1 MRLATKLRNV
11 FYSMPVVAAGEAAGL
26 RIFSRGADPDFA
38 RGTYEFPIQEAIV
51 SLLEPGN
58 VFYDVGANIG
68 FFSLIA
74 ARRVGSH
81 GQVYAYEPVPRNAA
95 AIRRSRDVNRLSTI
109 QVFAEA
115 VGAVTGDAELLLARH
130 LGGATLANVS
140 TPPDVNGRLSVRT
153 TTLDD
158 SIARYGLRP
167 PTLVKIDVE
176 GAEIDVLRG
185 MTAALTAYRPKVICE
200 VDAATK
206 SGLDHKAREI
216 IGFLATAGY
225 AVSSLPAAYANDGW
239 QVEHIVAQPMPT

>member
-1 MRLATKLRNV
+1 MRLATKLRDV
-11 FYSMPVVAAGEAAGL
+11 FYSMPIVAEGEAAGL
-26 RIFSRGADPDFA
+26 KIFSRGADPDFA
-38 RGTYEFPIQEAIV
+38 RGTYELPIQETIA
-51 SLLEPGN
+51 SLLAPGN

-74 ARRVGSH
+74 ARRVGPH

-95 AIRRSRDVNRLSTI
+95 AIGRSRDVNRLSI
-109 QVFAEA
+109 IHVFTEA

-130 LGGATLANVS
+130 LGGATLAMES
-140 TPPDVNGRLSVRT
+140 MPPDMSGRLMVRT

-158 SIARYGLRP
+158 SIATHGLRP

-176 GAEIDVLRG
+176 GAEVDVLRG

-206 SGLDHKAREI
+206 SGLDRKAREI
-216 IGFLATAGY
+216 IEFLATAGY

-239 QVEHIVAQPMPT
+239 RVEHILAQPMMT